1 MEGERKWAWALIL
14 VWMVSVAAVAEG
26 NTGAGYYD
34 LAVFS
39 FQAGDYAGAEQ
50 LLKKALNEN
59 SGDAYVHYYLGKAT
73 LKQERL
79 SEAEGFFQEAR
90 RLDAGI
96 PGLAYDMGTLY
107 QKKKDYSRAVTEFE
121 AVPAEDSSHVLAL
134 YHAGTGYFML
144 EQYGK
149 ALDFFVRSA
158 ALSPSIKPN
167 AYFYAGICHYHLSEM
182 DQALSKFDETAA
194 TADTESMRAD
204 ARRWAA
210 DIRARQGR
218 EKPLR
223 LYARAGYLYD
233 DNVQLA
239 PLDSDTFTGEGDQ
252 AAVLYFSGQYAH
264 PVGDQLDVGVGYSH
278 YQTEYRDF
286 DAYNLTGGIGEIFT
300 RYHLSQVTLGLSYV
314 PAYYWVDA
322 DSYLMQHQLRPEV
335 RWRLTEADE
344 AVLSYGYSR
353 NNYFTDQRRD
363 GHANE
368 INLNLFHE
376 VKPLDGFLYC
386 GGGYEDNTASHP
398 DEYFTET
405 TGRVGISSGI
415 FQKVRAGVSGEINGK
430 NYDNRDSVYHVTRE
444 DSRYAISALV
454 SWNPFVDWL
463 GIAAEYTYS
472 RNNSNIADYD
482 YKRNTTAM
490 YVTADF

>member
-39 FQAGDYAGAEQ
+39 FQAGDYAGAER
-50 LLKKALNEN
+50 LLKKALNEKPD
-59 SGDAYVHYYLGKAT
+59 DAYIHYYLGKAI

-90 RLDAGI
+90 RLDSGI

-107 QKKKDYSRAVTEFE
+107 QKKKDYNRAVTEFE
-121 AVPAEDSSHVLAL
+121 AVPEGDPSHVLAL

-144 EQYGK
+144 GQYGK
-149 ALDFFVRSA
+149 ALDFLVRSA

-167 AYFYAGICHYHLSEM
+167 AYFYAGICHYQLSEM

-239 PLDSDTFTGEGDQ
+239 PLDSDTFTGQGDQ
-252 AAVLYFSGQYAH
+252 AAVLFFSGQYAL
-264 PVGDQLDVGVGYSH
+264 PVRDRLDIGVGYSH
-278 YQTEYRDF
+278 YQTSYRDF
-286 DAYNLTGGIGEIFT
+286 DDYNLTGGIGEIFT
-300 RYHLSQVTLGLSYV
+300 RYHLSSVTLGLAYA
-314 PAYYWVDA
+314 PTYYWVDD
-322 DSYLMQHQLRPEV
+322 DSYLMQHQIRPEV
-335 RWRLTEADE
+335 RWRLTEADD
-344 AVLSYGYSR
+344 ALLSYGYSR

-363 GHANE
+363 GHTNE
-368 INLNLFHE
+368 ISMTLFHG
-376 VKPLDGFLYC
+376 VKLFDGYLYC
-386 GGGYEDNTASHP
+386 GGRYDDNSASHP
-398 DEYFTET
+398 DEYFTEM
-405 TGRVGISSGI
+405 TG
-415 FQKVRAGVSGEINGK
+415 RAGVNTGVFEKVRVDVGGEYNDK
-430 NYDNRDSVYHVTRE
+430 NYDNRDSVYLVTRE
-444 DSRYAISALV
+444 DSRYGLSVLV
-454 SWNPFVDWL
+454 SWNPLVDWL
-463 GIAAEYTYS
+463 GVATEYTYS
-472 RNNSNIADYD
+472 RNNSNIEDYD
-482 YKRNTTAM
+482 YDRSTTAM
-490 YVTADF
+490 YITADF